1 MTPIRCRFAP
11 SPTGHLHI
19 GGARTALF
27 NWLFARHQGG
37 EFYLRIEDTDPERSK
52 QEFTDGILEGLRW
65 LGLDW
70 DGELLYQSRRMAI
83 YRQYQEQLL
92 AAGRAYWCSCTPA
105 ELEEMRS
112 RALKSGGKPRYDG
125 RCRDRTVH
133 PPDRK
138 QVLRFKT
145 INAGQTAIEDLIQG
159 RVVFENEE
167 LDDLILVRSD
177 GVPTYNFCAVLDD
190 HEMGITHVIRGAD
203 HISNTPRQI
212 QIYQALGFELPRFAH
227 HPLILGED
235 RSKMSKRHGATALLA
250 YRDQGYLPEAMM
262 NFLVRIGWSHGDQE
276 IFAREEIIRL
286 FELKH
291 LTSAPGVWNPEKLL
305 WTNGHYLRQKPA
317 EELARL
323 ALPFFQAQGLK
334 AELNPYLLQ
343 VVTDLRERAK
353 LLGDFAR
360 QGAFYYA
367 EEIRFEEK
375 AAKKFLTPETAGYLE
390 KILLRL
396 EALPAPEWNS
406 KALEARFEQVLAET
420 GQKLGAIAQPVRVAV
435 TGGTVSPGLFEVLA
449 TLGPERTIPRL
460 KRALQTAQAN
470 TND

>member
-1 MTPIRCRFAP
+1 MIERGQATNVQRPQ
-11 SPTGHLHI
+11 GVD
-19 GGARTALF
+19 
-27 NWLFARHQGG
+27 ARHQGG
-37 EFYLRIEDTDPERSK
+37 QFLLRIEDTDPERSK

-125 RCRDRTVH
+125 RCRDRAVH

-145 INAGQTAIEDLIQG
+145 INEGQTAIEDLIQG

-177 GVPTYNFCAVLDD
+177 GVPTYNFCAVVDD

-212 QIYQALGFELPRFAH
+212 QIYQALGFELPLFAH

-235 RSKMSKRHGATALLA
+235 RSKMSKRHGATALLS
-250 YRDQGYLPEAMM
+250 YRDQGYLPEAMR

-276 IFAREEIIRL
+276 IFTRQELVRF
-286 FELKH
+286 FELKD
-291 LTSAPGVWNPEKLL
+291 LTSAPGVWNPDKLL
-305 WTNGHYLRQKPA
+305 WTNGYYIRLKPA

-323 ALPFFQAQGLK
+323 ALPFFAAEGLK
-334 AELNPYLLQ
+334 AELDPYLFQ
-343 VVTDLRERAK
+343 VITDLRERAK
-353 LLGDFAR
+353 LLSDFAR

-390 KILLRL
+390 KILARL
-396 EALPAPEWNS
+396 EALPAEEWNP
-406 KALEARFEQVLAET
+406 KTLEAVFQEVLTET

-435 TGGTVSPGLFEVLA
+435 TGGTVSPGLFEVLT
-449 TLGPERTIPRL
+449 TLGQERVIPRL
-460 KRALQTAQAN
+460 RKALLAAQGKL
-470 TND
+470 